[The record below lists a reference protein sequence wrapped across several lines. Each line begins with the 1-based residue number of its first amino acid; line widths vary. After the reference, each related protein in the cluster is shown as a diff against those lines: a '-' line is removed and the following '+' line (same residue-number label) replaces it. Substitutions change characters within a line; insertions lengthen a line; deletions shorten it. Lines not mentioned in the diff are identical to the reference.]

1 MGVMDNFRNWLLE
14 PLLGREQVARVNES
28 TLKRNYRRGLH
39 KAPIKSADDAIIIN
53 FIGLLV
59 DRSVAMLFGQ
69 EPAFDLPGE
78 SDAPAQQYIDAV
90 WRANRK
96 VQLLKRAAVY
106 GAESGT
112 CYVKI
117 LPDGAISKDGK
128 LIPRL
133 VVLDPATVTM
143 DALPEDIDTIFRY
156 TIAYTITDPVTGKDK
171 TVKQVTEHDADTGY
185 WNITDSISV
194 NGNKFEVVNKQVWEW
209 EFAPIVHWHN
219 LPDVGSVYGRPDI
232 TDDLIDLQDKINF
245 VSSNTA
251 KIIKYHAHPRTWGR
265 GNLNNKTQVQWGVDD
280 MVVYSD
286 PNALVQN
293 LEMQSDL
300 SSSLNFIRYL
310 RQALF
315 DVSRA
320 VDIDSMADKLGSL
333 TNFGLRVL
341 YQDALSKLEEK
352 RGLYGEGIVE
362 INHRLLELAGA
373 GNTDGGEVV
382 WPDVMPENENE
393 TSMALR
399 TDLEL
404 GLVSKQTASGI
415 RGYTWEDEEERIAN
429 EKAAGDNIGAA
440 LIRAFGQGNE

>member
-14 PLLGREQVARVNES
+14 PLLGREAVQRATVASVN
-28 TLKRNYRRGLH
+28 RNYRRGQH
-39 KAPIKSADDAIIIN
+39 KAPIKTADDAIVVN

-59 DRSVAMLFGQ
+59 DRSVAMLFGK
-69 EPAFDLPGE
+69 EPQFDLPGE
-78 SDAPAQQYIDAV
+78 SDAPVQQYVDEV
-90 WRANRK
+90 WNANRK
-96 VQLLKRAAVY
+96 MQLLKRAAVY
-106 GAESGT
+106 GAESGS

-117 LPDGAISKDGK
+117 LPDGAVNRDGK
-128 LIPRL
+128 LVPRL

-143 DALPEDIDTIFRY
+143 DALPEDIETIIRY

-171 TVKQVTEHDADTGY
+171 TIKQVTEHDVETGY
-185 WNITDSISV
+185 WTITDSVSV
-194 NGNKFEVVNKQVWEW
+194 NGGKWEVTNVQTWEY

-232 TDDLIDLQDKINF
+232 TADLIDLQDKINF

-251 KIIKYHAHPRTWGR
+251 KIIKYHAYPKTWAR
-265 GNLNNKTQVQWGVDD
+265 GFQNSGKIAWGVDEMITTTD
-280 MVVYSD
+280 Q
-286 PNALVQN
+286 NALIQN

-300 SSSLNFIRYL
+300 NSSLNFIRYL

-352 RGLYGEGIVE
+352 RGLYAEGIIE

-373 GNTDGGEVV
+373 PDTDGGVVV
-382 WPDVMPENENE
+382 WEEVMPANENE
-393 TSMALR
+393 IAMAVK

-404 GLVSKQTASGI
+404 GLVSKQTASGL
-415 RGYTWEDEEERIAN
+415 RGYTWKDEEERIKGDQTSA
-429 EKAAGDNIGAA
+429 DNIGAA
-440 LIRAFGQGNE
+440 LLRAFGQGEG

>member
-39 KAPIKSADDAIIIN
+39 KAPIKSADDAIIVN

-69 EPAFDLPGE
+69 EPEFDLPGE
-78 SDAPAQQYIDAV
+78 SDAAVQQYIDGV
-90 WRANRK
+90 WNANRK
-96 VQLLKRAAVY
+96 MQLLKRAAVY

-112 CYVKI
+112 CYMKI
-117 LPDGAISKDGK
+117 LPDGAVTKDGK

-143 DALPEDIDTIFRY
+143 DALPEDIDTVYRY
-156 TIAYTITDPVTGKDK
+156 TIAYTIPDPITGKDK
-171 TVKQVTEHDADTGY
+171 TIKQVTEHDAETGY
-185 WNITDSISV
+185 WVITDYVSV
-194 NGNKFEVVNKQVWEW
+194 NGSKWEVTNEQVWEW
-209 EFAPIVHWHN
+209 DFAPIVHWHN
-219 LPDVGSVYGRPDI
+219 LPDVGSVYGKPDI
-232 TDDLIDLQDKINF
+232 TSDLIDLQDKINF

-251 KIIKYHAHPRTWGR
+251 KIIKYHAYPKTWAR
-265 GNLNNKTQVQWGVDD
+265 GFSNTTKVQWGVDD
-280 MVVYSD
+280 MVTTSD
-286 PNALVQN
+286 PNALIQN

-320 VDIDSMADKLGSL
+320 VDIDSMADKLGTL

-352 RGLYGEGIVE
+352 RGLYGEAIVE
-362 INHRLLELAGA
+362 INHRLLALAGA
-373 GNTDGGEVV
+373 PDTDGGEVA
-382 WPDVMPENENE
+382 WPDVMPVNETE
-393 TSMALR
+393 TSMAIR
-399 TDLEL
+399 SDLEL
-404 GLVSKQTASGI
+404 GLVSKQTASGL
-415 RGYTWEDEEERIAN
+415 RGYTWEDEEERIAS

-440 LIRAFGQGNE
+440 LLRAFGQGE

>member
-14 PLLGREQVARVNES
+14 PLLGRETVERVNASSLRRE
-28 TLKRNYRRGLH
+28 YRRGQH
-39 KAPIKSADDAIIIN
+39 KAPIKSADDAIIVN

-69 EPAFDLPGE
+69 EPSFDLPGE
-78 SDAPAQQYIDAV
+78 SDAPAQQYVDAV

-96 VQLLKRAAVY
+96 MQLLKRAAVY

-117 LPDGAISKDGK
+117 LPDGAVTKDGK

-232 TDDLIDLQDKINF
+232 TSDLIDLQDKINF

-251 KIIKYHAHPRTWGR
+251 KIIKYHAYPKTWAR
-265 GNLNNKTQVQWGVDD
+265 GFQNSGKIAWGVDE
-280 MVVYSD
+280 MVTTSD
-286 PNALVQN
+286 PNALIQN

-300 SSSLNFIRYL
+300 SSSLSFIRYL

-352 RGLYGEGIVE
+352 RGLYAEGIIE

-373 GNTDGGEVV
+373 PDTDGGEVE

-393 TSMALR
+393 IAMAVKS
-399 TDLEL
+399 DLEL
-404 GLVSKQTASGI
+404 GLVSKQTAAGI
-415 RGYTWEDEEERIAN
+415 RGYSWIDEEPRIAD
-429 EKAAGDNIGAA
+429 ERAASDNVGAA
-440 LIRAFGQGNE
+440 LLRAFGQGE

>member
-14 PLLGREQVARVNES
+14 PLLGREAVQRAGAANLS
-28 TLKRNYRRGLH
+28 RNYRRGQH
-39 KAPIKSADDAIIIN
+39 KAPIKTADDAIIVN

-59 DRSVAMLFGQ
+59 DRSVAMLFGK
-69 EPAFDLPGE
+69 EPQFDLPGE
-78 SDAPAQQYIDAV
+78 SDAPVQQYIDEV
-90 WRANRK
+90 WNANRK
-96 VQLLKRAAVY
+96 MQLLKRAAVY
-106 GAESGT
+106 GAESGS

-117 LPDGAISKDGK
+117 LPDGAVNRDDK
-128 LIPRL
+128 LVPRL

-143 DALPEDIDTIFRY
+143 DALPEDIETIIRY

-171 TVKQVTEHDADTGY
+171 TIKQVTEHDAETGN
-185 WNITDSISV
+185 WNITDYVST
-194 NGNKFEVVNKQVWEW
+194 NGNKFEVTNQQVWEYY
-209 EFAPIVHWHN
+209 FAPIVHWHN

-232 TDDLIDLQDKINF
+232 TADLIDLQDKINF

-251 KIIKYHAHPRTWGR
+251 KIIKYHAYPKTWAR
-265 GNLNNKTQVQWGVDD
+265 GFQNSGKIAWGVDEMITTTD
-280 MVVYSD
+280 Q
-286 PNALVQN
+286 NALIQN

-300 SSSLNFIRYL
+300 NSSLNFIRYL

-352 RGLYGEGIVE
+352 RGLYGEAIVE
-362 INHRLLELAGA
+362 INHRLLALAGA
-373 GNTDGGEVV
+373 PDTDGGVVV
-382 WPDVMPENENE
+382 WEEVMPANEVE
-393 TSMALR
+393 TSQALR

-404 GLVSKQTASGI
+404 GLVSKQTASGL
-415 RGYTWEDEEERIAN
+415 RGYTWKDEEERIKGDQTSA
-429 EKAAGDNIGAA
+429 DNIGAA
-440 LIRAFGQGNE
+440 LLRAFGQGEG

>member
-14 PLLGREQVARVNES
+14 PLIGRELVSKASES
-28 TLKRNYRRGLH
+28 SLKRNYRRGIH
-39 KAPIKSADDAIIIN
+39 KAPIKTADDAIIVN

-78 SDAPAQQYIDAV
+78 SDAPEQQYIDAV
-90 WRANRK
+90 WASNRK
-96 VQLLKRAAVY
+96 MQLLKRSAVY
-106 GAESGT
+106 GAETGT

-143 DALPEDIDTIFRY
+143 DALPEDIDTVFRY

-171 TVKQVTEHDADTGY
+171 TIKQVTEHDADTGY

-209 EFAPIVHWHN
+209 EFAPIVHWFN
-219 LPDVGSVYGRPDI
+219 LPEVGSVYGRPDI
-232 TDDLIDLQDKINF
+232 TNDLIDLQDKINF

-251 KIIKYHAHPRTWGR
+251 KIIKYHAYPKTWAR
-265 GNLNNKTQVQWGVDD
+265 GFSNTTKIQWGVDD
-280 MVVYSD
+280 MVTTSD
-286 PNALVQN
+286 PNALIQN

-300 SSSLNFIRYL
+300 SSSLSFIRYL

-373 GNTDGGEVV
+373 GNTDGGKVV
-382 WPDVMPENENE
+382 WPDVLPVDAIGQ
-393 TSMALR
+393 SQALR
-399 TDLEL
+399 TDVEV
-404 GLVSKQTASGI
+404 GLVSKQTASGL
-415 RGYTWEDEEERIAN
+415 RGYKWEDEEERIAS
-429 EKAAGDNIGAA
+429 EKADGDNIGAA
-440 LIRAFGQGNE
+440 LLRAFGQGE

>member
-1 MGVMDNFRNWLLE
+1 MGVLDNFRNWLLE
-14 PLLGREQVARVNES
+14 PLLGREFSIKASEA
-28 TLKRNYRRGLH
+28 TLKREYRRGQH
-39 KAPIKSADDAIIIN
+39 KAPIKTADDAIIVN

-59 DRSVAMLFGQ
+59 DRSVGMLFGK
-69 EPAFDLPGE
+69 EPQFDLPGE
-78 SDAPAQQYIDAV
+78 ADAPAQQYIDAV
-90 WRANRK
+90 WNANRK
-96 VQLLKRAAVY
+96 MQLLKRAAVY
-106 GAESGT
+106 GAEAGT
-112 CYVKI
+112 CYMKI
-117 LPDGAISKDGK
+117 LPDGAVDKQGR

-156 TIAYTITDPVTGKDK
+156 TIAYTITDPITGKDK
-171 TVKQVTEHDADTGY
+171 TYKQVFEHDVETGY
-185 WNITDSISV
+185 WNITYSESI
-194 NGNKFEVVNKQVWEW
+194 NGGKWAVTNEQVWEW
-209 EFAPIVHWHN
+209 DFAPIVHWHN

-251 KIIKYHAHPRTWGR
+251 KIIKYHAYPKTWAR
-265 GNLNNKTQVQWGVDD
+265 GFVNTSRVAWGVDE
-280 MVVYSD
+280 MVTTSD
-286 PNALVQN
+286 PNAMIQN

-300 SSSLNFIRYL
+300 SSSLSFIRYL

-320 VDIDSMADKLGSL
+320 VDIDSLSDKLGSL

-341 YQDALSKLEEK
+341 YQDALGKLEEK
-352 RGLYGEGIVE
+352 RGLYEEAIVE

-373 GNTDGGEVV
+373 PDTDGGEVV

-393 TSMALR
+393 VAMAVK

-404 GLVSKQTASGI
+404 GLVSKQTASGL
-415 RGYTWEDEEERIAN
+415 RGYTWEDEEARMSDERVAS
-429 EKAAGDNIGAA
+429 DNVGAA
-440 LIRAFGQGNE
+440 LLRAFGQGE

>member
-14 PLLGREQVARVNES
+14 PLLGREAVQRASAAN
-28 TLKRNYRRGLH
+28 LNRNYRRGQH
-39 KAPIKSADDAIIIN
+39 KAPIKTADDAIVVN

-59 DRSVAMLFGQ
+59 DRSVAMLFGK
-69 EPAFDLPGE
+69 EPQFDLPGE
-78 SDAPAQQYIDAV
+78 SDAPTQQYIDEI
-90 WRANRK
+90 WNANRK
-96 VQLLKRAAVY
+96 MQLLKRSAVY
-106 GAESGT
+106 GAETGT

-117 LPDGAISKDGK
+117 LPDGAVNRDGK

-143 DALPEDIDTIFRY
+143 DALPEDIDTIYRY

-171 TVKQVTEHDADTGY
+171 TIKQVTEHDAETGY
-185 WNITDSISV
+185 WNITDYVSV
-194 NGNKFEVVNKQVWEW
+194 NGNKFEVTNEQTWEYD
-209 EFAPIVHWHN
+209 FAPIVHWHN

-232 TDDLIDLQDKINF
+232 TADLIDLQDKINF

-251 KIIKYHAHPRTWGR
+251 KIIKYHAYPKTWAR
-265 GNLNNKTQVQWGVDD
+265 GFQSSGKVVWGVDEMLTTTD
-280 MVVYSD
+280 A
-286 PNALVQN
+286 NALIQN

-300 SSSLNFIRYL
+300 SSSLSFIRYL

-341 YQDALSKLEEK
+341 YQDALSKLDEK
-352 RGLYGEGIVE
+352 RGLYGEGIIE

-373 GNTDGGEVV
+373 PDTDGGEVV
-382 WPDVMPENENE
+382 WQDLLPENDSEI
-393 TSMALR
+393 AQAIK

-404 GLVSKQTASGI
+404 GLVSKQTASGL
-415 RGYTWEDEEERIAN
+415 RGYTWEDEEERMTG
-429 EKAAGDNIGAA
+429 EKQAADNIGAA
-440 LIRAFGQGNE
+440 LLRAFGQGE

>member
-1 MGVMDNFRNWLLE
+1 MGVLDNFRNWLLE
-14 PLLGREQVARVNES
+14 PLIGRELVAKATES
-28 TLKRNYRRGLH
+28 TLKREYRRGQH
-39 KAPIKSADDAIIIN
+39 KAPIKSADDAIIVN

-59 DRSVAMLFGQ
+59 DRSVAMLFGE
-69 EPAFDLPGE
+69 EPEFDLPGE
-78 SDAPAQQYIDAV
+78 ADAPEQVYIDEI
-90 WRANRK
+90 WNSNRK
-96 VQLLKRAAVY
+96 TALLKRSAVY

-117 LPDGAISKDGK
+117 LPDAAVTKEGK
-128 LIPRL
+128 LVPRL
-133 VVLDPATVTM
+133 VVLDPATITM
-143 DALPEDIDTIFRY
+143 DALPEDIDTVYRY

-171 TVKQVTEHDADTGY
+171 TFKQVTEHDVETGY
-185 WNITDSISV
+185 WNITDSVSI
-194 NGNKFEVVNKQVWEW
+194 NGNKWEVTNEQVWEW

-251 KIIKYHAHPRTWGR
+251 KIIKYHAYPKTWAR
-265 GNLNNKTQVQWGVDD
+265 GFQNSGKIAWGVDE
-280 MVVYSD
+280 MVTTTD
-286 PNALVQN
+286 PNALIQN

-300 SSSLNFIRYL
+300 SSSLGFIRYL

-352 RGLYGEGIVE
+352 RGLYAEGIIE

-373 GNTDGGEVV
+373 GDTDGGEVV
-382 WPDVMPENENE
+382 WQDLLPENENE
-393 TSMALR
+393 IAQAVK

-404 GLVSKQTASGI
+404 GLVSKQTASGK
-415 RGYTWEDEEERIAN
+415 RGYTWEDEEARMAD
-429 EKAAGDNIGAA
+429 EKQAADNIGAA
-440 LIRAFGQGNE
+440 LLRAFGQGE

>member
-1 MGVMDNFRNWLLE
+1 MDNFRNWLLE
-14 PLLGREQVARVNES
+14 PLLGREAVERRSAS
-28 TLKRNYRRGLH
+28 TLKREYRRGQH
-39 KAPIKSADDAIIIN
+39 KAPIKSADDAIIVN

-59 DRSVAMLFGQ
+59 DRSVASLFGK
-69 EPAFDLPGE
+69 EPEFDLPGE
-78 SDAPAQQYIDAV
+78 SDAPEQQYIDEV

-96 VQLLKRAAVY
+96 MQLLKRSAVY

-117 LPDGAISKDGK
+117 LPDAAVTKEGK

-143 DALPEDIDTIFRY
+143 DALPEDIDTVYRY
-156 TIAYTITDPVTGKDK
+156 TIAYTITDPVTNKEKGFR
-171 TVKQVTEHDADTGY
+171 QVTEHDAETGY
-185 WNITDSISV
+185 WNITDYESI
-194 NGNKFEVVNKQVWEW
+194 NGARWTVTNEQAWEW
-209 EFAPIVHWHN
+209 DFAPIVHWHN

-232 TDDLIDLQDKINF
+232 TADLIDLQDKINF

-251 KIIKYHAHPRTWGR
+251 KIIKYHAYPKTWAR
-265 GNLNNKTQVQWGVDD
+265 GFQNSGKIAWGVDEMITTTD
-280 MVVYSD
+280 A
-286 PNALVQN
+286 NALIQN

-300 SSSLNFIRYL
+300 SSSLSFIRYL

-341 YQDALSKLEEK
+341 YQDAISKLEEK
-352 RGLYGEGIVE
+352 RGLYGEGIIE
-362 INHRLLELAGA
+362 INHRLLALAGA
-373 GNTDGGEVV
+373 PDTDGGEVK
-382 WPDVMPENENE
+382 WKDLLPTNE
-393 TSMALR
+393 TELSQAIK

-404 GLVSKQTASGI
+404 GLVSKQTASGL
-415 RGYTWEDEEERIAN
+415 RGYTWADEEERMTGEKVAN
-429 EKAAGDNIGAA
+429 DNLGAA
-440 LIRAFGQGNE
+440 LLRAFGQGE

>member
-1 MGVMDNFRNWLLE
+1 MSVFDNFRNWLLE
-14 PLLGREQVARVNES
+14 PLLGREAVQRASAAN
-28 TLKRNYRRGLH
+28 LNRNYRRGQH
-39 KAPIKSADDAIIIN
+39 KAPIKSADDAIIVN

-59 DRSVAMLFGQ
+59 DRSVAMLFGK
-69 EPAFDLPGE
+69 EPEFDLPGE
-78 SDAPAQQYIDAV
+78 SDTPQQQYIDEV
-90 WRANRK
+90 WNANRK
-96 VQLLKRAAVY
+96 MQLLKQSAVY

-117 LPDGAISKDGK
+117 LPDGAVNRDGK

-143 DALPEDIDTIFRY
+143 DALPEDIDTIYRY
-156 TIAYTITDPVTGKDK
+156 TIAYTLIDPVTNKEKGFR
-171 TVKQVTEHDADTGY
+171 QVTEHDVESGY
-185 WNITDSISV
+185 WNITDYESI
-194 NGNKFEVVNKQVWEW
+194 NGARWTVTNEQAWEW
-209 EFAPIVHWHN
+209 DFAPIVHWHN

-232 TDDLIDLQDKINF
+232 TADLIDLQDKINF

-251 KIIKYHAHPRTWGR
+251 KIIKYHAYPKTWAR
-265 GNLNNKTQVQWGVDD
+265 GFQNSGKVAWGVDEMITTTD
-280 MVVYSD
+280 A
-286 PNALVQN
+286 NALIQN

-300 SSSLNFIRYL
+300 SSSLSFIRYL

-373 GNTDGGEVV
+373 PDTDGGEVV
-382 WPDVMPENENE
+382 WKDLLPTNESE
-393 TSMALR
+393 LSQAIK

-404 GLVSKQTASGI
+404 GLVSKQTASGL
-415 RGYTWEDEEERIAN
+415 RGYTWEDEEERMTG
-429 EKAAGDNIGAA
+429 EKAANDNIGAA
-440 LIRAFGQGNE
+440 LLRAFGQGE

>member
-39 KAPIKSADDAIIIN
+39 KAPIKSADDAIIVN

-59 DRSVAMLFGQ
+59 DRSVATLFGQ
-69 EPAFDLPGE
+69 EPEFDLPGE
-78 SDAPAQQYIDAV
+78 SDAAVQQYIDGV
-90 WRANRK
+90 WNVNRK
-96 VQLLKRAAVY
+96 MQLLKRAAVY

-112 CYVKI
+112 CYMKI
-117 LPDGAISKDGK
+117 LPDGAVTKDGK

-143 DALPEDIDTIFRY
+143 DALPEDIDTVYRY

-171 TVKQVTEHDADTGY
+171 TIKQVTEHDAETGY
-185 WNITDSISV
+185 WVITDYVSV
-194 NGNKFEVVNKQVWEW
+194 NGSKWEVTNEQGWEW
-209 EFAPIVHWHN
+209 DFAPIVHWHN
-219 LPDVGSVYGRPDI
+219 LPDVGSVYGKPDI
-232 TDDLIDLQDKINF
+232 TSDLIDLQDKINF

-251 KIIKYHAHPRTWGR
+251 KIIKYHAYPKTWAR
-265 GNLNNKTQVQWGVDD
+265 GTVAAQKIQWGIDEIVQIA
-280 MVVYSD
+280 D
-286 PNALVQN
+286 PNGLIQN

-341 YQDALSKLEEK
+341 YLDALSKLEEK

-362 INHRLLELAGA
+362 INHRLLALAGA
-373 GNTDGGEVV
+373 PDNDGGEVV
-382 WPDVMPENENE
+382 WPDVMPKNE
-393 TSMALR
+393 TETSLAIR
-399 TDLEL
+399 SDLEL
-404 GLVSKQTASGI
+404 GLVSKQTASGL
-415 RGYTWEDEEERIAN
+415 RGYTWEDEEERIAS

-440 LIRAFGQGNE
+440 LLRAFGQGE

>member
-14 PLLGREQVARVNES
+14 PLLGREAVERASLSAV
-28 TLKRNYRRGLH
+28 KRDYRRGLH
-39 KAPIKSADDAIIIN
+39 KAPIKTADDAIVVN

-59 DRSVAMLFGQ
+59 DRSVAMLFGK
-69 EPAFDLPGE
+69 EPQFDLPGE
-78 SDAPAQQYIDAV
+78 ADDPEQVYIDEI
-90 WRANRK
+90 WQANHK
-96 VQLLKRAAVY
+96 MQILKRAAVY
-106 GAESGT
+106 GAETGT

-117 LPDGAISKDGK
+117 LPDGAVNKAGK

-143 DALPEDIDTIFRY
+143 DALPEDIDTIYRY
-156 TIAYTITDPVTGKDK
+156 TIGYSITDPVTGKDK
-171 TVKQVTEHDADTGY
+171 IIKQVTEHDVETGY
-185 WNITDSISV
+185 WTITDSVSV
-194 NGNKFEVVNKQVWEW
+194 NGGKWEVTNVQTWEY

-265 GNLNNKTQVQWGVDD
+265 GNLGSSTKVNWGVDE
-280 MVVYSD
+280 MIVYSD
-286 PNALVQN
+286 QNALIQN

-352 RGLYGEGIVE
+352 RGLYAEAIVD
-362 INHRLLELAGA
+362 INHRLLALAGA
-373 GNTDGGEVV
+373 PDTDGGEVI
-382 WPDVMPENENE
+382 WEEVMPENENE
-393 TSMALR
+393 IAMAVKS
-399 TDLEL
+399 DLEL
-404 GLVSKQTASGI
+404 GLVSKQTASGK
-415 RGYTWEDEEERIAN
+415 RGYTWADEEERIN
-429 EKAAGDNIGAA
+429 SEKVAGDNLGAA
-440 LIRAFGQGNE
+440 LLRTFGQGG

>member
-14 PLLGREQVARVNES
+14 PLLGREAVQRAGAAN
-28 TLKRNYRRGLH
+28 LNRNYRRGQH
-39 KAPIKSADDAIIIN
+39 KAPIKTADDAIVVN

-59 DRSVAMLFGQ
+59 DRSVAMLFGK
-69 EPAFDLPGE
+69 EPQFDLPGE
-78 SDAPAQQYIDAV
+78 SDAPVQQYIDEV
-90 WRANRK
+90 WSANRK
-96 VQLLKRAAVY
+96 MQLLKRAAVY
-106 GAESGT
+106 GAETGT

-117 LPDGAISKDGK
+117 LPDGAVNRDGK

-143 DALPEDIDTIFRY
+143 DALPEDIDTIIRY
-156 TIAYTITDPVTGKDK
+156 TIAYTITDPITGKEK
-171 TVKQVTEHDADTGY
+171 AVKQVTEHDVETGY
-185 WNITDSISV
+185 WNITDSVSN
-194 NGNKFEVVNKQVWEW
+194 NGGKWEVVNEQVWEYD
-209 EFAPIVHWHN
+209 FAPIVHWHN

-232 TDDLIDLQDKINF
+232 TADLIDLQDKINF

-251 KIIKYHAHPRTWGR
+251 KIIKYHAYPKTWAR
-265 GNLNNKTQVQWGVDD
+265 GFANTARVQWGVDE
-280 MVVYSD
+280 MVTTSD
-286 PNALVQN
+286 PNALIQN

-320 VDIDSMADKLGSL
+320 VDIDSLSDKLGSL

-352 RGLYGEGIVE
+352 RGLYGEAIVE

-373 GNTDGGEVV
+373 PDTDGGEVE

-393 TSMALR
+393 IAMAVKS
-399 TDLEL
+399 DLEL
-404 GLVSKQTASGI
+404 GLVSKQTAAGL
-415 RGYTWEDEEERIAN
+415 RGYTWEDEEERMSEEKVAN
-429 EKAAGDNIGAA
+429 DNIGAA
-440 LIRAFGQGNE
+440 LLRAFGQGE